1 MYQSSELLKQAI
13 AGNARQIFGYIIL
26 DKKQY
31 NFIKCDLTDTIFN
44 EEKKSFIGSFIG
56 KSGTIKLDHFD
67 NLDIENKEFELYF
80 GIKLENDNDEYIK
93 MGNFIVY
100 EKISQTEFKFAD
112 NRTKFN
118 ILFDESKLEFPCTIK
133 DYLLLA
139 CAESKVIL
147 DTESFINSNLEIKEP
162 LGFYE
167 LKCGNIVS
175 GIAQSAGGFAKINTV
190 GHLEI
195 RQFEQ
200 TDFNITTN
208 MQSSWPI
215 IKLTYGPLNSLAI
228 LSEELPTNEG
238 MDEEDQS
245 SSNTEVQKSYLRTH
259 RELPN
264 IAEDELRELS
274 IVGNPFLAVN
284 PETAI
289 EPLWNIYRNFIYVP
303 YSVKT
308 QGFFNLESGDMC
320 KLMLRNGSY
329 IDIII
334 MTNTL
339 SYSGGISS
347 TLESFSLD
355 KEQEGYATVNDA
367 VKAAQNVKKLIIDVN
382 RNKNRIDLIGSTA
395 ENNEN
400 LLSRLSLTMESISQT
415 IEKKNGETDTKM
427 SGLETTIDKITG
439 LVQSVQKSLVGTTNV
454 LKSMNL
460 LEAVS
465 KPSDVSIV
473 SYENGV
479 MKLGYASKGSFEF
492 YKRDNF
498 IEEYDESK
506 TYSLSITMSCDNKTE
521 HAVNVF
527 IGDRE
532 ESYIASHKE
541 QNFTIDGIRFNDF
554 KRLSIA
560 SDDVFYLLIS
570 KLRLVEGDKYIDIAE
585 GIKSL
590 STNVEQ
596 NDSTIQFVTRQLEGM
611 AKDLKNE
618 KDATKIFK
626 KFIRL
631 NEDPN
636 DASITL
642 CTSSREDG
650 QPDGFTAKLTS
661 HGLSFYQNYTDENP
675 IAYFKHNEF
684 YIERGVVV
692 SSMRIGKYE
701 WRPLKNENGDDLLVL
716 KYVGGAD

>member
-1 MYQSSELLKQAI
+1 MYQSSELLKKAI
-13 AGNARQIFGYIIL
+13 SGDTRRIFGYIL
-26 DKKQY
+26 LNNQQY
-31 NFIKCDLTDTIFN
+31 NFIRCDLTDTIFN
-44 EEKKSFIGSFIG
+44 DEKKSFIGSFIG
-56 KSGTIKLDHFD
+56 RSGTIKLDHFD
-67 NLDIENKEFELYF
+67 SLDLENKEFELYF
-80 GIKLENDNDEYIK
+80 GIRLEDGTDEYIK
-93 MGNFIVY
+93 MGVFMVY
-100 EKISQTEFKFAD
+100 EKTSQTEFKFAD
-112 NRTKFN
+112 SRTKFN
-118 ILFDESKLEFPCTIK
+118 VLFDESKLSFPCTVK

-139 CAESKVIL
+139 CADSKVTL
-147 DTESFINSNLEIKEP
+147 DTETFMNSNLEIKKP

-167 LKCGNIVS
+167 LKCGDVVS
-175 GIAQSAGGFAKINTV
+175 GIAQSSGSFAKINAS

-195 RQFEQ
+195 RQLEIV
-200 TDFNITTN
+200 DFNISAD

-215 IKLTYGPLNSLAI
+215 TKLAYGPLNSLAI

-238 MDEEDQS
+238 TGGEEPADDV
-245 SSNTEVQKSYLRTH
+245 EVKKSYLRTH

-264 IAEDELRELS
+264 LTEDEIKELS

-289 EPLWNIYRNFIYVP
+289 EPLWKQYKNFSYVP

-308 QGFFNLESGDMC
+308 QGLFNLEAGDIC
-320 KLMLRNGSY
+320 KLMRRNGTY
-329 IDIII
+329 IDCVI
-334 MTNTL
+334 MTNIL
-339 SYSGGISS
+339 SYSGGMSG
-347 TLESFSLD
+347 TMEAYSLD
-355 KEQEGYATVNDA
+355 KEQEGYATINDA

-382 RNKNRIDLIGSTA
+382 RNKSRIDLIGSSA

-400 LLSRLSLTMESISQT
+400 LLSRLSLTMEGISQT
-415 IEKKNGETDTKM
+415 IEKKSGETDAKM
-427 SGLETTIDKITG
+427 SGLETALDKITG

-473 SYENGV
+473 SCENGV

-506 TYSLSITMSCDNKTE
+506 TYSLSIAMSCDDETE
-521 HAVNVF
+521 HTVNVF

-554 KRLSIA
+554 KRLSIT

-596 NDSTIQFVTRQLEGM
+596 NDSTIQFVTKQLENM
-611 AKDLKNE
+611 SNDLKNE
-618 KDATKIFK
+618 KDATRIFK

-701 WRPLKNENGDDLLVL
+701 WRPLRNRNGDDLLVL

>member
-13 AGNARQIFGYIIL
+13 AGDTRQIFGYIIL
-26 DKKQY
+26 DKRQY
-31 NFIKCDLTDTIFN
+31 TFIKCDLTDTIFN

-67 NLDIENKEFELYF
+67 SLDLENKEFELYF
-80 GIKLENDNDEYIK
+80 GIRLEDGTDEYIK
-93 MGNFIVY
+93 IGVFMVY
-100 EKISQTEFKFAD
+100 EKTSQTEFKFAD
-112 NRTKFN
+112 SRTKFN
-118 ILFDESKLEFPCTIK
+118 VLFDESKLSFPCTVK

-139 CAESKVIL
+139 CADSKVTL
-147 DTESFINSNLEIKEP
+147 DTETFINSDLEIKKP

-167 LKCGNIVS
+167 LKCGDVVS
-175 GIAQSAGGFAKINTV
+175 GIAQSAGSFAKINAS

-195 RQFEQ
+195 RQLEIVDFSIS
-200 TDFNITTN
+200 TD

-215 IKLTYGPLNSLAI
+215 TKLAYGPLNLLSI

-238 MDEEDQS
+238 TGGEEPADDV
-245 SSNTEVQKSYLRTH
+245 EVKKSYLRTH

-264 IAEDELRELS
+264 LTEDEIKELS
-274 IVGNPFLAVN
+274 IVGNPFLAVS

-289 EPLWNIYRNFIYVP
+289 EPLWEKYKNFSYVP

-308 QGFFNLESGDMC
+308 QGLFNLEAGDIC
-320 KLMLRNGSY
+320 KLMLRNGTF
-329 IDIII
+329 IDCVI
-334 MTNTL
+334 MTNIL
-339 SYSGGISS
+339 AYSGGMSG
-347 TLESFSLD
+347 TMEAYSLD

-382 RNKNRIDLIGSTA
+382 RNKSRIDLIGSSA

-400 LLSRLSLTMESISQT
+400 LLSRLSLTMEGIFQT
-415 IEKKNGETDTKM
+415 IEKKSGETDAKM
-427 SGLETTIDKITG
+427 SGLETALDKITG
-439 LVQSVQKSLVGTTNV
+439 LVQSVQKSLIGTTNV

-506 TYSLSITMSCDNKTE
+506 TYSLSITISCDNEAE
-521 HAVNVF
+521 HTVNVF

-618 KDATKIFK
+618 KDVTRIFK

-661 HGLSFYQNYTDENP
+661 HGLSVYQNYTDETP

-701 WRPLKNENGDDLLVL
+701 WRPLKNRNGDDLLVL

>member
-1 MYQSSELLKQAI
+1 MYQSSELLKKAI
-13 AGNARQIFGYIIL
+13 SGDTRRIFGYIL
-26 DKKQY
+26 LNNQQY
-31 NFIKCDLTDTIFN
+31 NFIRCDLTDTIFN
-44 EEKKSFIGSFIG
+44 DEKKSFIGSFIG
-56 KSGTIKLDHFD
+56 RSGTIKLDHFD
-67 NLDIENKEFELYF
+67 SLDLENKEFELYF
-80 GIKLENDNDEYIK
+80 GIRLEDGTDEYIK
-93 MGNFIVY
+93 IGVFMVY
-100 EKISQTEFKFAD
+100 EKTSQTEFKFAD
-112 NRTKFN
+112 SRTKFN
-118 ILFDESKLEFPCTIK
+118 VLFDESKLSFPCTVK

-139 CAESKVIL
+139 CADSKVTL
-147 DTESFINSNLEIKEP
+147 DTENFMNSNLEIKKP

-167 LKCGNIVS
+167 LKCGDVVS
-175 GIAQSAGGFAKINTV
+175 GIAQSAGSFAKINAS

-195 RQFEQ
+195 RQLEFV
-200 TDFNITTN
+200 DFNISAD

-215 IKLTYGPLNSLAI
+215 TKLAYGPLNSLAI
-228 LSEELPTNEG
+228 LSEELPTNG
-238 MDEEDQS
+238 GTGGEEPADDV
-245 SSNTEVQKSYLRTH
+245 EVKKSYLKTH

-264 IAEDELRELS
+264 LTEDEIKELS

-289 EPLWNIYRNFIYVP
+289 EPLWKQYKNFSYVP

-308 QGFFNLESGDMC
+308 QGLFNLEAGDIC
-320 KLMLRNGSY
+320 KLMLKDETY
-329 IDIII
+329 IDCVI
-334 MTNTL
+334 MTSIL
-339 SYSGGISS
+339 SYSGGMSG
-347 TLESFSLD
+347 TMEAYSLD
-355 KEQEGYATVNDA
+355 KEQEGYATINDA
-367 VKAAQNVKKLIIDVN
+367 VKATQNVKKLIIDVN
-382 RNKNRIDLIGSTA
+382 RNKSRIDLIGSSA

-400 LLSRLSLTMESISQT
+400 LLSRLSLTMEGISQT
-415 IEKKNGETDTKM
+415 IEKKSGETDAKM
-427 SGLETTIDKITG
+427 SGLETALDKITG

-473 SYENGV
+473 SCENGV

-506 TYSLSITMSCDNKTE
+506 IYSLSITMSCDDETE
-521 HAVNVF
+521 HTVNVF

-554 KRLSIA
+554 KRLSIT

-618 KDATKIFK
+618 KDATRIFK

-701 WRPLKNENGDDLLVL
+701 WRPLKNRNGDDLLVL